1 MQSKS
6 FLSKKFCFNQNFETR
21 SRLGRP
27 FNMCIIINIH
37 AEILFHSRVTHI
49 CWMENNP
56 VGHLLKVLVF
66 LFLLYLEES
75 DQVNVLWKMSKRN
88 KKDYK
93 PIFLLSLLILLELY
107 QRLQTFFVIFS
118 SYRFQMK
125 HIGTLAIRCVTTL
138 LKQAIPLSGP
148 KSAQKW
154 I

>member
-1 MQSKS
+1 
-6 FLSKKFCFNQNFETR
+6 
-21 SRLGRP
+21 
-27 FNMCIIINIH
+27 
-37 AEILFHSRVTHI
+37 
-49 CWMENNP
+49 MENNP

-125 HIGTLAIRCVTTL
+125 HIGTLEIRCVTTL
-138 LKQAIPLSGP
+138 LKQVIPLSGP